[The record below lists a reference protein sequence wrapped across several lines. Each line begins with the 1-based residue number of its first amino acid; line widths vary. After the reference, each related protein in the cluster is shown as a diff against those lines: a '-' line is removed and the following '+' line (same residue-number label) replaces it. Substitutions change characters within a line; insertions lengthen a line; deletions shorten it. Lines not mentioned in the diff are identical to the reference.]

1 MHEGSPIISQLGV
14 FHKIHYFR
22 QKNTELSS
30 VNKKKTTQNLYN
42 FPLLPEFSSVAQHES
57 ICFEIG
63 FPKLQIHKYVASNT
77 KGCNFDIKF
86 APKSFCQTFMILYVD
101 TSKAVKLV

>member
-1 MHEGSPIISQLGV
+1 MI
-14 FHKIHYFR
+14 
-22 QKNTELSS
+22 
-30 VNKKKTTQNLYN
+30 
-42 FPLLPEFSSVAQHES
+42 SVARMRVFVLTRLRVFVARIEVICFQIDES

-86 APKSFCQTFMILYVD
+86 APK
-101 TSKAVKLV
+101 